1 MLNKTVEMYNDGYEL
16 EEITEEIH
24 LTVVEIIETLKKF
37 TGDNKIV
44 RGTKTFTFTN
54 DFRQLLIN
62 RYQSGFSL
70 YSIANELG
78 ISTSTVSKYLK
89 RAGIDTKKKDNK
101 RYEVLDWDNFEQCPT
116 CKSKRN
122 VRNLGLH
129 NQEVANNEK
138 PTHSLCLSCNTE
150 WYKEEGET
158 RKVLWQVIN

>member
-1 MLNKTVEMYNDGYEL
+1 VNKTVEMYNDGYEL
-16 EEITEEIH
+16 VEIAQETGCKIANVLE
-24 LTVVEIIETLKKF
+24 LVVEF
-37 TGDNKIV
+37 TENCKV
-44 RGTKTFTFTN
+44 ARGQKSFTFTTE
-54 DFRQLLIN
+54 FKELLAN
-62 RYQSGFSL
+62 RYLSGFSL
-70 YSIANELG
+70 YSISKDLN

-89 RAGIDTKKKDNK
+89 QAGIDTKKKDNK